1 MVSPSLL
8 LAGALRTD
16 PARPFVT
23 YYDAAGARVEL
34 SVATFDTWVA
44 KTSGLLVDDL
54 GVEPDEVVSVVLPA
68 HWLGLVWV
76 QAVWTVGA
84 RVALSPYEAA
94 VVAVRTPDGRPVT
107 AGELVVVR
115 TDPLGG
121 PAGAATPPGATDYG
135 REVLGQPDRFGRATP
150 TSDPL
155 LASLLAEDEEP
166 PAGSRLLVTAEDLT
180 ADVVRLALLV
190 PLRCG
195 GSSVLVRGLTDPARL
210 AAIGAEERAL
220 TTGPS

>member
-1 MVSPSLL
+1 MLSPTLL
-8 LAGALRTD
+8 LADALRTD

-23 YYDAAGARVEL
+23 YYDADGARVEL

-44 KTSGLLVDDL
+44 KTAGLLVDDL
-54 GVEPDEVVSVVLPA
+54 GVDPDEVVSVVLPA

-84 RVALSPYEAA
+84 RVALAPHEAA
-94 VVAVRTPDGRPVT
+94 VVAVRTPDDVPP
-107 AGELVVVR
+107 AAAELVVVR

-121 PAGAATPPGATDYG
+121 PAGAATPTGATDYG
-135 REVLGQPDRFGRATP
+135 REVLGQPDRFSRAAP

-155 LASLLAEDEEP
+155 LASLLAEDEGRA
-166 PAGSRLLVTAEDLT
+166 AGSRLLVPAEDLT
-180 ADVVRLALLV
+180 AGVVRMALLV

-195 GSSVLVRGLTDPARL
+195 GSSVLVRGRADPDRL